1 MIFGASR
8 SRRPRATVRSSDR
21 ARARADRLTGSAVV
35 DDELP
40 PKLIP
45 SLRQLVSTAAGLAH
59 TRLALAG
66 VELEEE
72 IQRLLSAAVL
82 ALIALVL
89 VVLALIVGT
98 FTIVAAVA
106 PEYRVMT
113 MIIITVIYLVIAAL
127 LIVRL
132 RSIFKLRPP
141 IFGATLAE
149 LEKDKETWTHMA
161 RAHAAAEVAGARSA
175 PVQEDAFAHVE
186 PSSPEGTTAGMTPR
200 AVPRSQG
207 VR

>member
-8 SRRPRATVRSSDR
+8 SRRSRATP
-21 ARARADRLTGSAVV
+21 RLGRRGATSPV

-45 SLRQLVSTAAGLAH
+45 SLRQLISTAVGLAH

-72 IQRLLSAAVL
+72 IQRLLGAALL
-82 ALIALVL
+82 ALVALVL
-89 VVLALIVGT
+89 VLLALIVGT
-98 FTIVAAVA
+98 FTIVAAVP
-106 PEYRVMT
+106 PEYRVVT
-113 MIIITVIYLVIAAL
+113 MLGITLVYLVIAAVL
-127 LIVRL
+127 AMRL
-132 RSIFKLRPP
+132 RSIFQLRPP

-149 LEKDKETWTHMA
+149 LEKDKETWSHMA
-161 RAHAAAEVAGARSA
+161 RAHQAAEDAADRGAHY
-175 PVQEDAFAHVE
+175 QEDAFAHVE
-186 PSSPEGTTAGMTPR
+186 PADVVSGTD
-200 AVPRSQG
+200 RSQG